1 MRRQTKKTELANFS
15 QARNNFRSV
24 TVRSIMSML
33 SDIQKETTLRSVMSH
48 GTPIVNFNSMK
59 EGQPMMLS
67 GKLLSVENI
76 SNTIHCKIIREDEG
90 NKEYSIALDSLQ
102 PLSLY
107 EIAFQTVSAEAKKFG
122 DYDDKDMLVKLTLTR
137 GDIRNIISL
146 LDGKE
151 KLDKLKNNLSDILT
165 QQANKRYRRTKA
177 EMERDKALQV
187 KRGGVVTK
195 GRRGRPRK
203 EVMQLDEPIA

>member
-1 MRRQTKKTELANFS
+1 MKRQTKKTELACFS

-33 SDIQKETTLRSVMSH
+33 TDIQKETTLRSVMSH
-48 GTPIVNFNSMK
+48 GTPMVNFNSTK
-59 EGQPMMLS
+59 DSQPMMLT
-67 GKLLSVENI
+67 GKLLSVEKN
-76 SNTIHCKIIREDEG
+76 SNSIHCKIIREDEG
-90 NKEYSIALDSLQ
+90 NKEYTIALDSLQ

-151 KLDKLKNNLSDILT
+151 KLAELKNKLFDILS

-177 EMERDKALQV
+177 EMERDKALQA
-187 KRGGVVTK
+187 KRSGCTTT

-203 EVMQLDEPIA
+203 EFVQLDEPIA